1 MKDRF
6 ISLTYSTF
14 TDAAIMAQIFYMTEQ
29 LQLTLV
35 TLAYNAAI
43 FLRNFYIGNRV
54 LKTLM
59 IFANELLAEI
69 VRISYNM
76 VRYFYIK

>member
-29 LQLTLV
+29 LRLTLV

-43 FLRNFYIGNRV
+43 FYETF
-54 LKTLM
+54 TL
-59 IFANELLAEI
+59 ETG
-69 VRISYNM
+69 S
-76 VRYFYIK
+76 